1 MRENNNSLISTQ
13 IITASLTMI
22 TVIGAFAVFIIEKR
36 EINYWYYIIIG
47 LAFICFILSIIF
59 GGKGLSTQDSTT
71 GYNKFYN
78 WQTRTAILGIIMFCV
93 SIFFGKEKTNETEEK
108 IEKLQKSTIEN
119 QTKVEFYKKE
129 FDELN
134 SEVKVLRK
142 VVDSIAKATVPNKVY
157 KK

>member
-1 MRENNNSLISTQ
+1 MSENNNSLISTQ

-59 GGKGLSTQDSTT
+59 GGKGLSTQDTAT

-78 WQTRTAILGIIMFCV
+78 WQTRTAILGIIMFCA
-93 SIFFGKEKTNETEEK
+93 SIFFGNEKTNETDEK
-108 IEKLQKSTIEN
+108 IDKLEKSIIEN
-119 QTKVEFYKKE
+119 QIKVDIYKE
-129 FDELN
+129 QIDILN
-134 SEVKVLRK
+134 IEVKELRK
-142 VVDSIAKATVPNKVY
+142 IVNSIEKATTP
-157 KK
+157 